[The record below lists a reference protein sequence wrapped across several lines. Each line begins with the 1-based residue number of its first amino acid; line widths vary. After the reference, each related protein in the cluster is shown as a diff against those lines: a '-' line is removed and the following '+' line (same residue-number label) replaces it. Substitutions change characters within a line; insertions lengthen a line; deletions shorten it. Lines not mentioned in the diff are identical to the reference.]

1 MSRYNERRFPWVT
14 SAHSWARM
22 LPFAGLISPTFWRVT
37 KVMRGY
43 VLGIDLGGTKIEAA
57 VVDSR
62 GKIVGRG
69 RGKTEAW
76 RSEDEVFHRIVRI
89 ARRAME
95 SAEIEDE
102 QLSAL
107 GVGTPGPL
115 DPDTGYIIETAN
127 LPFRNFPLGP
137 RLGETFGCPT
147 IIENDVNA
155 AIYGEFRAGAAQGSR
170 HVLGM
175 FVGTGIGGG
184 LIINGALYHGFGK
197 NAGEIGHMIIEARG
211 PRCSCGRRGCLEAL
225 ASRTAITRDLRKA
238 LKNGQKSMLTRTY
251 GKNLDELPSRALRE
265 AFDADDK
272 LAKRI
277 VRRAAR
283 HLGIGLGSLV
293 NVLSPQV
300 IVLGGGVIEAVGD
313 EILDI
318 IYKWTRRTAFDFSMK
333 GVRLV
338 KSKLGDDAGVMGAA
352 IIAHEALTAPQPVSH
367 RLRRRAR

>member
-1 MSRYNERRFPWVT
+1 
-14 SAHSWARM
+14 
-22 LPFAGLISPTFWRVT
+22 
-37 KVMRGY
+37 MRGY

-57 VVDSR
+57 VVDGR
-62 GKIVGRG
+62 GRIIGRG

-76 RSEDEVFHRIVRI
+76 RSEEEVFDRIVRM
-89 ARRAME
+89 ARRAIE
-95 SAEIEDE
+95 SAEIDE
-102 QLSAL
+102 HQLAAL

-137 RLGETFGCPT
+137 RLRETFGCPT
-147 IIENDVNA
+147 AIQNDVDA
-155 AIYGEFRAGAAQGSR
+155 AIYGEFRAGAAQGAK

-184 LIINGALYHGFGK
+184 LVLNGSLYNGFGK

-211 PRCSCGRRGCLEAL
+211 PRCGCGRRGCLEAL

-238 LKNGQKSMLTRTY
+238 IKNGQKTMLTRSY

-265 AFDADDK
+265 AFDANDK
-272 LAKRI
+272 LVKRI

-293 NVLSPQV
+293 NVLSPQI

-318 IYKWTRRTAFDFSMK
+318 IYKWTRRTAFEFSMK
-333 GVRLV
+333 GVKLV
-338 KSKLGDDAGVMGAA
+338 KSRLGDDAGVMGAA
-352 IIAHEALTAPQPVSH
+352 IIAHEALEARQQVTH
-367 RLRRRAR
+367 RTRRRSR